1 MLTLKGK
8 NVRKN
13 WGKEREGTILDVKEV
28 PETCF
33 NVANVGT
40 IVTPAHN
47 EFLIAF
53 PSGTMW
59 CTKNELRLIS

>member
-28 PETCF
+28 PETCQK
-33 NVANVGT
+33 VGEVGRV
-40 IVTPAHN
+40 VTPAHN
-47 EFLIAF
+47 EFLIDF
-53 PSGTMW
+53 PSGPIW